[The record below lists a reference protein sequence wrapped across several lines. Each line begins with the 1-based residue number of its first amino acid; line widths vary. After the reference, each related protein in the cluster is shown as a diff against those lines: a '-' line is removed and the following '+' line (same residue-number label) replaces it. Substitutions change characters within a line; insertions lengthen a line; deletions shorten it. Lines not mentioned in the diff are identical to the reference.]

1 MISLYMA
8 GRSPLHRL
16 PAGVKLA
23 ALMAISI
30 ALYPVDQPL
39 WLLPVLLLTIAGYAT
54 LGPGGLQRL
63 TLVKPVLPFLLLILV
78 FQTWTQG
85 WAAGLV
91 MLQRILVM
99 VLLANLVTLTT
110 SMDAMMAAVM
120 PLLRPLRW
128 VGVAPH
134 RIAFAVALLVRFVP
148 VLMALTAS
156 LLEAW
161 RARGGGRRQWRL
173 AVPLLINA
181 IRLSDHVA
189 EALAARGGIP
199 NDSTH

>member
-1 MISLYMA
+1 MISLYIA

-16 PAGVKLA
+16 PAGIKLT

-30 ALYPVDQPL
+30 ALYPIDQPL
-39 WLLPVLLLTIAGYAT
+39 WLLPVLLLTVVGYAS
-54 LGPGGLQRL
+54 LGAGGLQRL
-63 TLVKPVLPFLLLILV
+63 TLVKPILPILALILI

-91 MLQRILVM
+91 LLQRLLIL

-128 VGVAPH
+128 VGIAPH

-156 LLEAW
+156 LLDAW
-161 RARGGGRRQWRL
+161 RTRGGGRQQWRL

-181 IRLSDHVA
+181 IRMSDHIA

-199 NDSTH
+199 NDSKR

>member
-1 MISLYMA
+1 MA

-23 ALMAISI
+23 GLMAISM

-39 WLLPVLLLTIAGYAT
+39 WLLPVLLLSVAGYAS

-63 TLVKPVLPFLLLILV
+63 TLVKPVLPFLLLILA

-85 WAAGLV
+85 WADGLV
-91 MLQRILVM
+91 MLQRILIM

-110 SMDAMMAAVM
+110 PMDAMMAAAM

-128 VGVAPH
+128 IGVAPH

-199 NDSTH
+199 PDAKQ